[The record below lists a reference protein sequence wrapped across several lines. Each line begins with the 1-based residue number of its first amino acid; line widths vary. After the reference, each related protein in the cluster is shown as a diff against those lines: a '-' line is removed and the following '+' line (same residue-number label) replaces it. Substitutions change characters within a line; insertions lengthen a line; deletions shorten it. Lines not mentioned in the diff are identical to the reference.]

1 MAGVEGQNRL
11 QDHCQLP
18 PCILRKASP
27 SLAQKGKETAFRRKE
42 MILCACTY
50 TEAPKSRERRHLGQV
65 RMGVGSHTCVE
76 HSTRSDECYRLG
88 TK

>member
-1 MAGVEGQNRL
+1 
-11 QDHCQLP
+11 
-18 PCILRKASP
+18 
-27 SLAQKGKETAFRRKE
+27 